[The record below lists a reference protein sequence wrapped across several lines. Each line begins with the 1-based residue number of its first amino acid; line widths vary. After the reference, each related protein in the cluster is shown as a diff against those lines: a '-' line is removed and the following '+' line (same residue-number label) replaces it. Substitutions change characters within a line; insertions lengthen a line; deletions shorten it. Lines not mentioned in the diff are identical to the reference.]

1 MAVPRGA
8 ETQCKTLYFFF
19 SFYLYFLFINI
30 LIGQR
35 HEASRQKQLYMS
47 VFSSQLVSSLPFP
60 FNSVRNFPQ
69 PPSLI
74 LNALAWARTSIRVDE
89 MGGSQGVPQV
99 GLHTFLVWKV
109 VGETAI
115 LLPPE
120 QLQALVKKE
129 KKKDMQL

>member
-1 MAVPRGA
+1 M
-8 ETQCKTLYFFF
+8 
-19 SFYLYFLFINI
+19 
-30 LIGQR
+30 
-35 HEASRQKQLYMS
+35 
-47 VFSSQLVSSLPFP
+47 SSLPFP
-60 FNSVRNFPQ
+60 CNFVRNFPR

-120 QLQALVKKE
+120 QLQALVKIKNKNTCNCEGPRKTSLRKE
-129 KKKDMQL
+129 LFVKEERMSVNDRRRKLAVDQP